1 MFETEVLRAKNAS
14 DKYKPRLS
22 TSKSLFNS
30 FGNLILN
37 RFEQNAKILWIAQA
51 VAILS
56 SENK

>member
-1 MFETEVLRAKNAS
+1 MHQINTNPDCPL
-14 DKYKPRLS
+14 L
-22 TSKSLFNS
+22 KSLFNS